1 MNLLTSKKCELL
13 NDFQKLMVD
22 DALKNKRD
30 YMLIITNDNNTLEI
44 CEYCSIND
52 LYDFLTVNYEKINI
66 KALNLINDDYTMD
79 IVNILLDLIKK
90 EMAQDK
96 LYRRVFLDVDEML
109 KKYYDFTIQ
118 YAYENY
124 LTKQYEFYSTRSLNG
139 FYLTVQ
145 KDKNFITCANKL
157 LLDAV
162 IYAIDNHLILYE
174 WLGVEIE

>member
-13 NDFQKLMVD
+13 NDFQKNIVE

-30 YMLIITNDNNTLEI
+30 FMLIINNDDNSLKI

-52 LYDFLTVNYEKINI
+52 LYDFLIVNFDKINY
-66 KALNLINDDYTMD
+66 KALCMINDYYTMD

-109 KKYYDFTIQ
+109 KKYDDYVIQ

-145 KDKNFITCANKL
+145 KNKNFITCVNKL
-157 LLDAV
+157 LFDAV
-162 IYAIDNHLILYE
+162 LYAIDNHLVLYD

>member
-52 LYDFLTVNYEKINI
+52 LYDFLTVNYEKINM

-90 EMAQDK
+90 ENNQERV
-96 LYRRVFLDVDEML
+96 YRQCLH
-109 KKYYDFTIQ
+109 TIQ
-118 YAYENY
+118 DMINKYDDFVIQYFYENY
-124 LTKQYEFYSTRSLNG
+124 LTNTYEYHSTRDLLDFINI
-139 FYLTVQ
+139 VHRD
-145 KDKNFITCANKL
+145 KDYISSVNKV
-157 LLDAV
+157 LLDACCYV
-162 IYAIDNHLILYE
+162 VKYDIDLHE
-174 WLGVEIE
+174 WGLNCE